1 MLQVPLYIQLLFIL
15 TTLATVLLFLK
26 ATRSFRK
33 IIFVMIMGW
42 MGLQALLSW
51 KGFYTVTNGFPPRFI
66 LLAAPP
72 LIFILTLFVFRTR
85 RRFLD
90 QLDKRALTLLHVVRV
105 PVEILLLLL
114 SIHKTIPVLMTFEG
128 RNMDILAGITAPLIW
143 WLMRS
148 GKPVSTNML
157 LLWNIV
163 SLGLLL
169 NIVIH
174 AILSAPSAFQQLA
187 FDQPNIA
194 ILYFPFVW
202 LPSVIVP
209 LVLLSHLATIRQ
221 LVIHK
226 KS

>member
-1 MLQVPLYIQLLFIL
+1 MLPVPLYINLLFIL
-15 TTLATVLLFLK
+15 TTLATVLLFLM
-26 ATRSFRK
+26 ATSSSRV
-33 IIFVMIMGW
+33 IILAVIAVW
-42 MGLQALLSW
+42 AGLQAVLAW
-51 KGFYTVTNGFPPRFI
+51 QGFYTITNATPPRFM

-72 LIFILTLFVFRTR
+72 LFLIIRLFVSRSG

-90 QLDKRALTLLHVVRV
+90 QLDRPALTLLHVVRI
-105 PVEILLLLL
+105 PVEIVLLLL
-114 SIHKTIPVLMTFEG
+114 SIHKMIPVLMTFEG
-128 RNMDILAGITAPLIW
+128 RNLDILAGITAPLIW
-143 WLMRS
+143 WLMRRT
-148 GKPVSTNML
+148 KPVSTNRL

-174 AILSAPSAFQQLA
+174 AILSAPSPIQQLA

-194 ILYFPFVW
+194 ILYFPYVW

-221 LVIHK
+221 LILHK